1 MRYIISFLLLNLTM
15 AAVAQVYISRDANG
29 NVMFSD
35 KPSAN
40 SEIHEVKEMQTV
52 PALVI
57 PTAAEQSTKQK
68 NNDQA
73 FEYTSLSIITPNNEQ
88 TIPTG
93 HAGNVEVS
101 GVLSPGL
108 KSTDTIYLL
117 NNKAIV
123 REGRQT
129 TFIINNMPRGEHKL
143 QLVVRNKD
151 GKDLISSNPVT
162 IYVQRASTLNRKN
175 TPTTAPATRK

>member
-1 MRYIISFLLLNLTM
+1 MRYIISFLLLSLTT
-15 AAVAQVYISRDANG
+15 AVAAQVYISRDANG

-40 SEIHEVKEMQTV
+40 SEVHEVKEMQTV

-57 PTAAEQSTKQK
+57 PTEVDSSHKKENTDK
-68 NNDQA
+68 A
-73 FEYTSLSIITPNNEQ
+73 FEYTSLSIITPSNEQ

-117 NNKAIV
+117 DNKAV
-123 REGRQT
+123 LREGRQT

-143 QLVVRNKD
+143 QLVVRDKN
-151 GKDLISSNPVT
+151 GKELISSNPVT
-162 IYVQRASTLNRKN
+162 IYVQRASILNRRN
-175 TPTTAPATRK
+175 MPTPAPAARK